1 MPWAPDVQVVYEHY
15 HRYLWARPL
24 VAGRRVLDL
33 GSGEGFGSA
42 LLAEA
47 AATVIGVDL
56 DPRAVEHSR
65 LNYVAQNL
73 EYRVGSAERLADVAD
88 VAFDAVVA
96 FEMVEHVG
104 DQEAVLAEV
113 ERVLAPDGLLIVSTP
128 ERRAYSDA
136 TGYVNPFH
144 TRELTR
150 EEFTTLLQRRFATLA
165 LFAQRSVT
173 GSRIE
178 ALSGDVTGRGQ
189 AVQIERADDDWREAA
204 APEPLYLVAV
214 AGNRALPELP
224 EHSSLSD
231 YGLAL
236 LDEVRAKADAVRE
249 ERERVLLAER
259 DRLIAEVHDRT
270 REREEAHARAER
282 AEVELYEMQQSVTWQ
297 FLERARELVYGVIG
311 RDSRLGRLVSMGL
324 QRIGSRR

>member
-1 MPWAPDVQVVYEHY
+1 M
-15 HRYLWARPL
+15 
-24 VAGRRVLDL
+24 
-33 GSGEGFGSA
+33 
-42 LLAEA
+42 
-47 AATVIGVDL
+47 
-56 DPRAVEHSR
+56 
-65 LNYVAQNL
+65 AQNL
-73 EYRVGSAERLADVAD
+73 EYRVGSAERLAGVAD

-96 FEMVEHVG
+96 FEMIEHVG

-259 DRLIAEVHDRT
+259 DRLIAEVHERT

-297 FLERARELVYGVIG
+297 FLERAREVAYGVIG